1 MERLVHVIVQNVN
14 FQHDI
19 DLFLDWLYHFV
30 ERISFHNRVYQKEL
44 VERSK
49 IDNEINGTK
58 LQ

>member
-1 MERLVHVIVQNVN
+1 MERLVHVIVQKVN
-14 FQHDI
+14 FQHGI

-30 ERISFHNRVYQKEL
+30 ERISFDNRVYQKKL